1 MIQLKEKIEMKNNM
15 GKKFSKIVIP
25 IIMSILLQNACLL
38 GAVSFEVTAI
48 NELSMGRKNLESIV
62 CVIVFYML
70 FTGAFLIYAVLE
82 SKSIGL
88 IRNDLY
94 AQVWKKFFES
104 EMKEHNQIE
113 SGNEINF
120 LITKVENVARFYYGG
135 IIHIAA
141 NVIAYVMCFLM
152 VVYSNPLVGC
162 VCLLCTIVLVFLGN
176 RQSGDLMRKQE
187 GLQKCREKMID
198 EDLSLLRG
206 QITIQNYQVQE
217 MAERE
222 FQQYDKEFEDCQYL
236 QNQCMNRF
244 ELVAVIGNLVVYFL
258 IFIFSCILAYHNSL
272 SIGEIAA
279 ILTLCSQLM
288 AKSNGIMYEYG
299 VVIGL
304 SEVKKEVFS
313 YMEKQ
318 VDKLQRISAESL
330 EKTPIEV
337 TDVTIGYG
345 EKDILQNISLTLHKG
360 EKILLLGE
368 SGIGK
373 STLFKAIMKQ
383 QEYSKGEIKLFG
395 QKVDSLRED
404 SIFEHICYVEQN
416 PVIFEGTI
424 MENIMLGNQQENQDY
439 AMSVFRMMNLDK
451 DGLDLH
457 QQLKQDGAN
466 ISKGQ
471 KQRISLAR
479 GIFQKKK
486 IYLLDEPFAALDG
499 ENGATIEKRIMSD
512 PEISVICISHKLMHP
527 ELYDVIYRLTSSECS
542 VSVLEKED
550 NEC

>member
-1 MIQLKEKIEMKNNM
+1 MKKNM
-15 GKKFSKIVIP
+15 EKKFGKIVLP
-25 IIMSILLQNACLL
+25 IIASILLQNACLL
-38 GAVSFEVTAI
+38 GAVSYEVTAI
-48 NELSMGRKNLESIV
+48 NELSVGRKNLESIV

-70 FTGAFLIYAVLE
+70 FAGTFLIYAVLE

-94 AQVWKKFFES
+94 ARVWKKFFKL
-104 EMKEHNQIE
+104 EMREHNQTE

-120 LITKVENVARFYYGG
+120 LVTKVEKVARFYYGG
-135 IIHIAA
+135 IIHIVA
-141 NVIAYVMCFLM
+141 NVLAYVMCFLM
-152 VVYSNPLVGC
+152 VVYSNPWVGC
-162 VCLLCTIVLVFLGN
+162 ACLLCTIILVSLGK

-187 GLQKCREKMID
+187 KLQKCREKVID

-222 FQQYDKEFEDCQYL
+222 FQQCDKEFEDSQYL
-236 QNQCMNRF
+236 QNQGMNRF

-258 IFIFSCILAYHNSL
+258 IFVFCCILAYHNSL

-299 VVIGL
+299 VVSGL

-318 VDKLQRISAESL
+318 EDELQHISAESL
-330 EKTPIEV
+330 ENTPIEIS
-337 TDVTIGYG
+337 DVTIGYG

-360 EKILLLGE
+360 EKVLLLGE

-383 QEYSKGEIKLFG
+383 QAYSKGEIKLFG
-395 QKVDSLRED
+395 QKVDSLAEE

-424 MENIMLGNQQENQDY
+424 MENIMVGNQQENQDY

-457 QQLKQDGAN
+457 QHLKQDGAN

-479 GIFQKKK
+479 GLFQKKK
-486 IYLLDEPFAALDG
+486 IYLLDEPFSALDG
-499 ENGATIEKRIMSD
+499 KNGATIEKRIMSD
-512 PEISVICISHKLMHP
+512 PEISVICISHKLMQS

>member
-1 MIQLKEKIEMKNNM
+1 MNQLKEKTETKNNM
-15 GKKFSKIVIP
+15 GMKISKIVLP

-38 GAVSFEVTAI
+38 GAVSYEVTAI

-70 FTGAFLIYAVLE
+70 FTGASLIYAVLE

-94 AQVWKKFFES
+94 AQVWKKFFKL
-104 EMKEHNQIE
+104 EMKEHNQTE
-113 SGNEINF
+113 NGNEINF
-120 LITKVENVARFYYGG
+120 LVTKVENVARFYYGG

-152 VVYSNPLVGC
+152 VVYSNPWVGC
-162 VCLLCTIVLVFLGN
+162 ACLLCTIVLVFLGK

-187 GLQKCREKMID
+187 GVQKSREKVLD

-206 QITIQNYQVQE
+206 QITIQNYQVQD

-222 FQQYDKEFEDCQYL
+222 FQQYDKEFENCQYL

-244 ELVAVIGNLVVYFL
+244 ELVAVIGNLVIYFL

-337 TDVTIGYG
+337 KDVTIGYG

-395 QKVDSLRED
+395 QKVDSLAED

-439 AMSVFRMMNLDK
+439 AMLVFQMMNLDK

-457 QQLKQDGAN
+457 QHLKQDGAN

-479 GIFQKKK
+479 GLFQKKK

-499 ENGATIEKRIMSD
+499 GNGATIEKRIMSD
-512 PEISVICISHKLMHP
+512 PGISVICISHKLMQP